1 MFDIYTRMEL
11 LFPESDVC
19 EMLESPKRFI
29 RAIKAETRDLE
40 KIVIINALDLLY
52 FWMYQPR
59 AESALHAIMR
69 GMSPE
74 ERQIFVR
81 VQSVLERDREVS
93 QLFVDGIV
101 GKNFSKALSFYLDRS
116 NQYLAAIKKMM

>member
-1 MFDIYTRMEL
+1 MEL

-19 EMLESPKRFI
+19 EMLESPKSFI
-29 RAIKAETRDLE
+29 RAIKAEAFDLE

-59 AESALHAIMR
+59 AEGALHAIMR
-69 GMSPE
+69 EMSLE
-74 ERQIFVR
+74 ERQIFIR
-81 VQSVLERDREVS
+81 VQSVLERNREIS

-101 GKNFSKALSFYLDRS
+101 GKNFSRALSFYLDRS
-116 NQYLAAIKKMM
+116 GPYLTAIKKMM